1 MQSETRMLCLKPFRE
16 DTKRTQKEV
25 TDKFDMTVFHATVH
39 VRNNSPSTGSWDNWE
54 MRGNTYWLWQAKNKQ
69 QALPQTR
76 CGFPTCWRGW
86 EAAALCPFS
95 TPLPVR
101 PAPLTAGRAL
111 QAHSSTHGAANQRPP
126 QHPDPALSGPATRVT
141 KSHYR
146 SWKDPGAGFPFSKN
160 LIAL

>member
-86 EAAALCPFS
+86 DGKQRLFVPLVLRCPFALLPS
-95 TPLPVR
+95 QLAARSRPTPQYTEQPIRDRLSILTPPSPVQ
-101 PAPLTAGRAL
+101 PPGL
-111 QAHSSTHGAANQRPP
+111 QNHT
-126 QHPDPALSGPATRVT
+126 T
-141 KSHYR
+141 
-146 SWKDPGAGFPFSKN
+146 GAGKILERDFHLVKTW
-160 LIAL
+160 